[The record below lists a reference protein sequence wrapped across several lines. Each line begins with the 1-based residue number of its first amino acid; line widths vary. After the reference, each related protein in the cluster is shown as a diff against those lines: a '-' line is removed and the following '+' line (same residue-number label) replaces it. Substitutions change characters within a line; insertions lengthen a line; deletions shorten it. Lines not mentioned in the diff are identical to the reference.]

1 VVRARPELLGATD
14 TVTVAGAAREI
25 VRRAGTD
32 AHPILR
38 LLGSASREDAEALR
52 GEELWVP
59 RSVAAPLEDDE
70 FWAEDVVGARVVDG
84 ERVVGTVRR
93 LLAYPSCE
101 LLEVARA
108 DGGADLLV
116 PLVRD
121 AVRGVD
127 VEAGVVD
134 VDLAFMG
141 EA

>member
-38 LLGSASREDAEALR
+38 LLGSGSREDAEALR

-59 RSVAAPLEDDE
+59 RSVAAPLADDE

-84 ERVVGTVRR
+84 ERAVGTVRR

-101 LLEVARA
+101 LLEVERA

>member
-38 LLGSASREDAEALR
+38 LLGSGSREDAEALR

-59 RSVAAPLEDDE
+59 RSVAAPLADDE

-101 LLEVARA
+101 LLEVERA